1 VTLTAEFGVA
11 GCGKKMETVTP
22 GMPPRTEGVLLPQ
35 NKALGNGKMFVSFK
49 VARQSPLV
57 LPVGTNARNTWL
69 FSFGFICA
77 KVKVMETVL
86 RFSAGFDGE
95 ISV

>member
-1 VTLTAEFGVA
+1 
-11 GCGKKMETVTP
+11 METVTP
-22 GMPPRTEGVLLPQ
+22 GVPPKAEGVLSPQ
-35 NKALGNGKMFVSFK
+35 NKAFGRGKILVSFK
-49 VARQSPLV
+49 VARQSALV
-57 LPVGTNARNTWL
+57 LPVGTNARTTWL

-86 RFSAGFDGE
+86 RFRAGFCGG